1 MFWLLWFAI
10 CPIETRIN
18 SSVFSECLKLR
29 KWLEN
34 NGSWN
39 YWILSLLIGSFLL
52 LNNQLMNARNPPA
65 DPMADH
71 EPGFANGAQPKAAV
85 DPNDPAQKLA
95 E

>member
-1 MFWLLWFAI
+1 
-10 CPIETRIN
+10 
-18 SSVFSECLKLR
+18 
-29 KWLEN
+29 
-34 NGSWN
+34 
-39 YWILSLLIGSFLL
+39 
-52 LNNQLMNARNPPA
+52 MNARNPPA